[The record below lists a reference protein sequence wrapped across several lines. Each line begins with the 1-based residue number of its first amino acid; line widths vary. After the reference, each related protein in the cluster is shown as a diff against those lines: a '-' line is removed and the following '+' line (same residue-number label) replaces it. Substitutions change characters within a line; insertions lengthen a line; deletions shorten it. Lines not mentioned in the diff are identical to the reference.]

1 MPSYVRSRL
10 LNAREFTQAELFHLK
25 QNDPVFRST
34 VIEDLRSVMK
44 FEHYLFAGIDLQ
56 SCEADKGF
64 VLETDMPRALTDS
77 YQQQQLFDV
86 DPLMKGLS
94 ADRPTL
100 SWFDIPD
107 AAAEAATVKPLMTL
121 LDLYAIAPRTVVSF
135 WNDKNQLY
143 GCAIFTRSS
152 RFNAHERSLL
162 QWTGK
167 RLHDD
172 MSKPILKAFNAQ
184 VGLNANESRCLQLA
198 SFGMTSEEIGLE
210 MGFPTETINTYI
222 KLATRKLG
230 SKNRSQAVADALRLG
245 IIQ

>member
-10 LNAREFTQAELFHLK
+10 LNARDFTRAELFHLK
-25 QNDPVFRST
+25 QNEPVFRST

-44 FEHYLFAGIDLQ
+44 FQHYLFAGIDLQ
-56 SCEADKGF
+56 GCEAGKGF
-64 VLETDMPRALTDS
+64 VLETDMPAAITDS
-77 YQQQQLFDV
+77 YRQQRLFDI
-86 DPLMKGLS
+86 DPLMTGLS

-100 SWFDIPD
+100 SWFDIPK
-107 AAAEAATVKPLMTL
+107 AATEAATVIPLTTL
-121 LDLYAIAPRTVVSF
+121 LDLHAIAPRTVVSL

-152 RFNAHERSLL
+152 RFDESERGLL
-162 QWTGK
+162 QWVGK

-184 VGLNANESRCLQLA
+184 VGLNANETRCLQLA
-198 SFGMTSEEIGLE
+198 SHGMTSEEIGLE

-222 KLATRKLG
+222 KLAIRKLG
-230 SKNRSQAVADALRLG
+230 SKNRSQAVADGLRLG
-245 IIQ
+245 VIQ